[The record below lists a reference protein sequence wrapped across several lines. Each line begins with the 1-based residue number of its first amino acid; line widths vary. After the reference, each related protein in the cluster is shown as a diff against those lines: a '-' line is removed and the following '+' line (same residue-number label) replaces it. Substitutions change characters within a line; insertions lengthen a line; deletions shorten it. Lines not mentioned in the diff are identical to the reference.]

1 MDPTL
6 QNLVS
11 EIVHNEFMTNWR
23 YWFVLAFVVFA
34 AGAAA
39 TFTAG
44 YFKKRGENLA
54 THKDIEE
61 ITRKIE
67 KVKAEIQER
76 LVQKIEEMRDSLQ
89 ARHTLRFAALEKRLQ
104 AHQEAFMLCRKLL
117 GVIHKPDKLGIRLNE
132 NKDWYDA
139 NGLYLEP
146 TARDAFWSA
155 WAAGQDY
162 YSLAG
167 GPYDPKLMK
176 ENWDKIT
183 SAINAIATAVGLPP
197 IKGDEGL
204 PSDTATP
211 HAG

>member
-6 QNLVS
+6 QSLVR
-11 EIVHNEFMTNWR
+11 EIVNNEFITNWR
-23 YWFVLAFVVFA
+23 YWGVLVCVVFVVEVA
-34 AGAAA
+34 ASFIGS
-39 TFTAG
+39 
-44 YFKKRGENLA
+44 YFKRRGEYLA
-54 THKDIEE
+54 TRKDIEE
-61 ITRKIE
+61 ITRMIE
-67 KVKAEIQER
+67 NVKSEIQER
-76 LVQKIEEMRDSLQ
+76 LVQKIEEIRDSLQ
-89 ARHTLRFAALEKRLQ
+89 TRHALRFAALERRLQ

-117 GVIHKPDKLGIRLNE
+117 SVIHKPSELGTRLNE
-132 NKDWYDA
+132 NQDWYDA

-176 ENWDKIT
+176 ENWDKIS

-204 PSDTATP
+204 PSGITIP